1 MDGITAVELIKQK
14 FQNIGRP
21 IAIPLKKG
29 RYFTATLTE
38 DGIEVDNLGNQPLL
52 PWKIFAE
59 TINLLV
65 RNGGRAERGDA
76 MNSKLGDPDLT
87 LDSIEGYIAHN
98 VYGKQIGESV
108 FRRISPIA
116 AILEWAGLCD
126 SAPRELI
133 LR

>member
-1 MDGITAVELIKQK
+1 MNGITAVELIKQK
-14 FQNIGRP
+14 FQNVGHP

-87 LDSIEGYIAHN
+87 LDSIEGYIAHI

-126 SAPRELI
+126 SAPRKLI